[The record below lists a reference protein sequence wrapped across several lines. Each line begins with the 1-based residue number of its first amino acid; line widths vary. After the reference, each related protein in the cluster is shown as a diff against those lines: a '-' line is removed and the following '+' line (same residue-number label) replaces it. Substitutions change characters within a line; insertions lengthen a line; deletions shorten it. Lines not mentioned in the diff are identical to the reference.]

1 MYGFIKIN
9 NTKHVLKTKKEERER
24 KNSHFPRF
32 ARSGLDITS
41 RASDSRLQSSL
52 AYGRSEMH
60 FCKAEG
66 GEKKTSETERWPTSD
81 TPPSYPLSTF
91 NKNLRKMEG
100 KRGKR
105 QKLRK
110 RFSVDCYPIQCDSC
124 GNGKIS

>member
-1 MYGFIKIN
+1 MPRRIQSKRNRRKNDLQLIKIINKASQMYGFIKIN
-9 NTKHVLKTKKEERER
+9 NIKHVLKTKKEERER

-66 GEKKTSETERWPTSD
+66 GKKD
-81 TPPSYPLSTF
+81 
-91 NKNLRKMEG
+91 LRNREVAY
-100 KRGKR
+100 
-105 QKLRK
+105 
-110 RFSVDCYPIQCDSC
+110 F
-124 GNGKIS
+124 